1 MSGSS
6 IPNPQSE
13 IRNRTFPQS
22 LRLKT
27 LAEFQAVYDRKRS
40 VSDALLVVYAK
51 ENELPHSRVGLS
63 VSKKVGNAV
72 ARNRCKRLFRE
83 AFRLSQHDLPVGVDL
98 ILIPR
103 NVGREPTVA
112 ELRDSLVKLARDA
125 ARKLAPRPA

>member
-1 MSGSS
+1 MSLP
-6 IPNPQSE
+6 I
-13 IRNRTFPQS
+13 TFPQS

-27 LAEFQAVYDRKRS
+27 PAEFQAVYDRKRS
-40 VSDALLVVYAK
+40 VSDLLLVIYAK
-51 ENELPHSRVGLS
+51 ENELPHARVGLS

-83 AFRLSQHDLPVGVDL
+83 AFRLSQHDLPAGIDF

-103 NVGREPTVA
+103 NVDRQPTVA

-125 ARKLAPRPA
+125 VRKLTPRPA

>member
-1 MSGSS
+1 MSLP
-6 IPNPQSE
+6 I
-13 IRNRTFPQS
+13 TFPQS

-27 LAEFQAVYDRKRS
+27 PAEFQAVYDRKRS
-40 VSDALLVVYAK
+40 VSDLLLVIYAK
-51 ENELPHSRVGLS
+51 ENELPHARVGLS

-83 AFRLSQHDLPVGVDL
+83 AFRLSQHDLPAGIDF

-103 NVGREPTVA
+103 NVDREPTVA

-125 ARKLAPRPA
+125 VRKLTPRPA